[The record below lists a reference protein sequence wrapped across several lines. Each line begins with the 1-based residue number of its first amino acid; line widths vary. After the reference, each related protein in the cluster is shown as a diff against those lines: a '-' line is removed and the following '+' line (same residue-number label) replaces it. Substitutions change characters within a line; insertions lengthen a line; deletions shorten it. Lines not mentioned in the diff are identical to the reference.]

1 MGKRASFGGIFKYE
15 SAEKA
20 QYTLLG
26 IPYDAASS
34 FRPGARLAPTQIRQM
49 AESLPPCTERGLDL
63 QDVAA
68 RDAGD
73 LALNNRLRSALT
85 YIETA
90 VGEILDDGA
99 VPILLGGDHIITLPA
114 FTATLRRHP
123 GLKLLVFDA
132 HPDLYEEFNEDA
144 YSHACVTARIIE
156 LEGME
161 AERITQVGVRALTP
175 EQITDAEHEGVRI
188 IPAWDIDVFELRDP
202 GPYYVS
208 IDIDVLD
215 PAYAP
220 GCGNPVPGGPSTRE
234 LFALLQSLKAEIVAF
249 DVVEVNPLLDP
260 SGVTA
265 LTAARIVTEML
276 GVLEQRRRLRISGA
290 K

>member
-1 MGKRASFGGIFKYE
+1 MARETLTPKRHSFGGVFKHEPTGPARY
-15 SAEKA
+15 A
-20 QYTLLG
+20 LLG
-26 IPYDAASS
+26 LPYDAASS
-34 FRPGARLAPTQIRQM
+34 YRPGARLAPRQIREV

-63 QDVAA
+63 SGLPA

-73 LALNNRLRSALT
+73 LPLSNRLRTVLTEIEEAVAALFD
-85 YIETA
+85 E
-90 VGEILDDGA
+90 GA
-99 VPILLGGDHIITLPA
+99 VPVLLGGDHIVTVPS
-114 FTATLRRHP
+114 FTAALKRHP

-132 HPDLYEEFNEDA
+132 HPDLHEELEGDTF
-144 YSHACVTARIIE
+144 SHACTISRVLDLDE
-156 LEGME
+156 MSGD
-161 AERITQVGVRALTP
+161 RITIVGVRALTP
-175 EQITDAEHEGVRI
+175 EQQKAADAEGVKLV
-188 IPAWDIDVFELRDP
+188 PAWDLDVFELLDE

-234 LFALLQSLKAEIVAF
+234 LFALLQSLRCEVVAF

-265 LTAARIVTEML
+265 LAAARIVTEML
-276 GVLEQRRRLRISGA
+276 GVLEARR
-290 K
+290 